1 MNQQMHRMFR
11 PVYVAIALALALF
24 AGLGASAWAA
34 TGTADSIPRCVNDDY
49 NDGSQPRCWSENGEG
64 VFVLDSSDTVV
75 SVNES
80 DLLDPVG
87 AN

>member
-1 MNQQMHRMFR
+1 MSTIRLMR
-11 PVYVAIALALALF
+11 PVLIVLALALALF
-24 AGLGASAWAA
+24 AGLGAQAWAA

-49 NDGSQPRCWSENGEG
+49 NDGSQARCWSENPEG

-75 SVNES
+75 SVNEA